1 MEKIK
6 KLYKKYEEILNYL
19 IVGVLT
25 TLVSLAIYF
34 ILVHTFLDA
43 KNAIQI
49 QIANII
55 SWIFAVSFAYVTNR
69 IFVFKSKSTNYFK
82 EISSFFASRVITL
95 IMDMAIMFL
104 FVTIL
109 KGNDTIGKLVSQVM
123 VIIGNY
129 IFSKI
134 FVFKK

>member
-1 MEKIK
+1 M
-6 KLYKKYEEILNYL
+6 KKYEEILNYL

-25 TLVSLAIYF
+25 TLVSLTIYF
-34 ILVHTFLDA
+34 ISVHTFLDA
-43 KNAIQI
+43 QNAIQI

-95 IMDMAIMFL
+95 IMDMAIMRVL
-104 FVTIL
+104 
-109 KGNDTIGKLVSQVM
+109 SQV
-123 VIIGNY
+123 
-129 IFSKI
+129 S
-134 FVFKK
+134 